1 MAGSRLYVEESIY
14 SDFIDGI
21 VNFANKLKIGPGSD
35 PTADMGPLISEQH
48 LNRVCSLVE
57 SGLAEGADLVAGGE
71 RLDINGGYFLA
82 PTVLANTTHDMRV
95 VREEIFGP
103 VLSAMQFSSES
114 DVEARAN
121 DSSYG
126 LAASIWTQ
134 DISRAHRLAGEIK
147 AGLVWINCHGIPDMA
162 VPFGGYRE
170 SGWGRENGWEGLIEY
185 TEHKSVIA
193 ML

>member
-1 MAGSRLYVEESIY
+1 M
-14 SDFIDGI
+14 
-21 VNFANKLKIGPGSD
+21 NFANKLKIGPGSD
-35 PTADMGPLISEQH
+35 PTAEMGPLISQQH
-48 LNRVCSLVE
+48 LNRVCSLVK

-71 RLDINGGYFLA
+71 RLDMGGGYFLA

-103 VLSAMQFSSES
+103 VLSAMKFSSES

-121 DSSYG
+121 DSRYG

-134 DISRAHRLAGEIK
+134 DFSRAHRLAGEIK

-162 VPFGGYRE
+162 VPF
-170 SGWGRENGWEGLIEY
+170 SSIQP
-185 TEHKSVIA
+185 I
-193 ML
+193 